1 MLEKLTT
8 YRRALHQ
15 IPELGAD
22 LPKTKAFLEGVLHPL
37 PCKLFYPGG
46 DALCAFFD
54 AGKEDTI
61 AFRSDMDALPICEK
75 NALPFCS
82 RHPNAMHAC
91 GHDGHMAILLC
102 LAEYLAEHFR
112 ALPHNVLLVF
122 QPAEETTGG
131 AKDICESGIFEQ
143 LNARCIF
150 GLHLWPS
157 LPPGVIATRSGA
169 LMARS
174 CELTIEIQGKSAH
187 IARQED
193 GIDALFAGVE
203 FVRRAYEMAA
213 LPSQGERPL
222 LRFGRMQSG
231 TARNAIS
238 AHTRLEGTLR
248 TFSDDLHA
256 SLRQSLLAL
265 SKTLERQ
272 TGCQFQL
279 HFSDGYPPVINDP
292 SLFGE
297 VSRYLG
303 KENLLELE
311 KPTLITEDFSFY
323 QQRLPGVFFFLG
335 IGGDQPLHSDCFQFD
350 ERLLLPGLALFQKLL
365 RLSIGGNK

>member
-22 LPKTKAFLEGVLHPL
+22 LPKTKAFLEGVLRPL

-54 AGKEDTI
+54 AGKEDTF

-157 LPPGVIATRSGA
+157 PVSYTHLSPSVFPSTGRTFCSASPKRTFRTSVPLCKSSSP
-169 LMARS
+169 S
-174 CELTIEIQGKSAH
+174 CETPMQMPESAP
-187 IARQED
+187 A
-193 GIDALFAGVE
+193 V
-203 FVRRAYEMAA
+203 
-213 LPSQGERPL
+213 
-222 LRFGRMQSG
+222 
-231 TARNAIS
+231 T
-238 AHTRLEGTLR
+238 
-248 TFSDDLHA
+248 
-256 SLRQSLLAL
+256 
-265 SKTLERQ
+265 
-272 TGCQFQL
+272 
-279 HFSDGYPPVINDP
+279 
-292 SLFGE
+292 
-297 VSRYLG
+297 
-303 KENLLELE
+303 
-311 KPTLITEDFSFY
+311 SFPC
-323 QQRLPGVFFFLG
+323 R
-335 IGGDQPLHSDCFQFD
+335 
-350 ERLLLPGLALFQKLL
+350 
-365 RLSIGGNK
+365 